1 MIYCDMFPARL
12 LKDLYV
18 HVVSN
23 SAPEGTDHWQ
33 LLEAVAGGGGGGGG
47 GGGWGGLL
55 LLLIKRFTHDF
66 NKSVTYCL
74 IQSFREI
81 SSLEI

>member
-18 HVVSN
+18 PVVSN

-33 LLEAVAGGGGGGGG
+33 LLEAVGGGGGGSSVVTNQK
-47 GGGWGGLL
+47 
-55 LLLIKRFTHDF
+55 IYTRF
-66 NKSVTYCL
+66 S
-74 IQSFREI
+74 
-81 SSLEI
+81 

>member
-1 MIYCDMFPARL
+1 MYMIYCDMFTARL

-18 HVVSN
+18 PVVSN

-33 LLEAVAGGGGGGGG
+33 FLEAVGGE
-47 GGGWGGLL
+47 GGLL

>member
-33 LLEAVAGGGGGGGG
+33 LLEAVAGGGGG
-47 GGGWGGLL
+47 LL
-55 LLLIKRFTHDF
+55 LLLNKIFTHDF

>member
-1 MIYCDMFPARL
+1 MYMIYCDMFPARL

-33 LLEAVAGGGGGGGG
+33 LLEAVAGGGG
-47 GGGWGGLL
+47 LL

>member
-1 MIYCDMFPARL
+1 MYMIYCDMFPARL

-33 LLEAVAGGGGGGGG
+33 LLEAVAGGGGGSSV
-47 GGGWGGLL
+47 
-55 LLLIKRFTHDF
+55 ITHQKIYTRF
-66 NKSVTYCL
+66 
-74 IQSFREI
+74 
-81 SSLEI
+81 

>member
-33 LLEAVAGGGGGGGG
+33 LLEAVAE
-47 GGGWGGLL
+47 GGLL

>member
-1 MIYCDMFPARL
+1 MYMIYCDMFPARL

-33 LLEAVAGGGGGGGG
+33 LLEAVAGGGGG
-47 GGGWGGLL
+47 LL

>member
-33 LLEAVAGGGGGGGG
+33 LLEAVAGGGGGSSVV
-47 GGGWGGLL
+47 
-55 LLLIKRFTHDF
+55 THQKIYTQF
-66 NKSVTYCL
+66 
-74 IQSFREI
+74 
-81 SSLEI
+81 

>member
-33 LLEAVAGGGGGGGG
+33 LLEAVAGGGGG
-47 GGGWGGLL
+47 LL

>member
-1 MIYCDMFPARL
+1 MYMIYCDMFPAARL
-12 LKDLYV
+12 LKDLRV
-18 HVVSN
+18 PVVSN

-33 LLEAVAGGGGGGGG
+33 LLEDVGGG
-47 GGGWGGLL
+47 GGLL

-74 IQSFREI
+74 IQSF
-81 SSLEI
+81 

>member
-1 MIYCDMFPARL
+1 MIYCDLFPARL

-33 LLEAVAGGGGGGGG
+33 LLEAVAGGGGG
-47 GGGWGGLL
+47 LM

>member
-1 MIYCDMFPARL
+1 MYMIYCDMFPARL

-18 HVVSN
+18 PVVSN

-33 LLEAVAGGGGGGGG
+33 LKEAVGGG
-47 GGGWGGLL
+47 GGLL

-81 SSLEI
+81 CLL

>member
-1 MIYCDMFPARL
+1 MYMIYCDMFPARL

-33 LLEAVAGGGGGGGG
+33 LLEAVAGGGGG
-47 GGGWGGLL
+47 
-55 LLLIKRFTHDF
+55 
-66 NKSVTYCL
+66 SYVVTQQKIYTP
-74 IQSFREI
+74 F
-81 SSLEI
+81 

>member
-18 HVVSN
+18 PVVSN

-33 LLEAVAGGGGGGGG
+33 LLEAVGGG
-47 GGGWGGLL
+47 GGLL

>member
-18 HVVSN
+18 PVVSN

-33 LLEAVAGGGGGGGG
+33 LKEAVGGG
-47 GGGWGGLL
+47 GGLL

-81 SSLEI
+81 CLL

>member
-1 MIYCDMFPARL
+1 MYMIYCDMFPARL

-33 LLEAVAGGGGGGGG
+33 LLEAVAGGGGGGVFCCYSSKD
-47 GGGWGGLL
+47 LHTI
-55 LLLIKRFTHDF
+55 LI
-66 NKSVTYCL
+66 NLY
-74 IQSFREI
+74 
-81 SSLEI
+81 

>member
-1 MIYCDMFPARL
+1 MYMIYCDMFPARL

-18 HVVSN
+18 PVVSN

-33 LLEAVAGGGGGGGG
+33 LLEAVAGG
-47 GGGWGGLL
+47 GGLL

>member
-1 MIYCDMFPARL
+1 MIYCHMFPARL

-18 HVVSN
+18 PVVSN

-33 LLEAVAGGGGGGGG
+33 LKEAVGGGGGGGW
-47 GGGWGGLL
+47 WGGLL

-81 SSLEI
+81 CLL

>member
-1 MIYCDMFPARL
+1 MYMIYCDMFPARL

-33 LLEAVAGGGGGGGG
+33 LLEAVAGVGGGGSSV
-47 GGGWGGLL
+47 
-55 LLLIKRFTHDF
+55 ITHQKIYTRF
-66 NKSVTYCL
+66 
-74 IQSFREI
+74 
-81 SSLEI
+81 

>member
-33 LLEAVAGGGGGGGG
+33 LLEAVAGGG
-47 GGGWGGLL
+47 LL